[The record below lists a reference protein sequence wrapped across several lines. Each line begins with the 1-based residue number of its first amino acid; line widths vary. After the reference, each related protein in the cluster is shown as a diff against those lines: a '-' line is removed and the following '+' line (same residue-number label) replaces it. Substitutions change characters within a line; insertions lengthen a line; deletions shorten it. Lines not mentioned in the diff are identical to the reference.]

1 MVALARPSSC
11 EQTRETDFAHHSA
24 DRATAVVAHRSVQ
37 VGRARNA
44 QSSIFGADEGAPA
57 KTGAAAPAAGDAAGA
72 AVVAGG
78 DACGKRVMPG
88 GSRGENMA
96 NALSW
101 S

>member
-1 MVALARPSSC
+1 MVELARPSSC

-44 QSSIFGADEGAPA
+44 QSSIFGADEGA
-57 KTGAAAPAAGDAAGA
+57 AAPAAGDAAGA

-78 DACGKRVMPG
+78 DACGKRVVPG